1 MLKRIAATRNPTE
14 SSRCAVMKNQIVRDP
29 KTRVPRTVTDFEK
42 LTKGTVEP
50 RQGITLSRD
59 RELTFAHG
67 LESPPLVRINPIGL
81 S

>member
-1 MLKRIAATRNPTE
+1 
-14 SSRCAVMKNQIVRDP
+14 MKNQIVRDP
-29 KTRVPRTVTDFEK
+29 KIRAPRTATHFKK